1 MECLEKQSLL
11 VHGANDRT
19 GEAQNGSAST
29 LIAFQCECGDV
40 YCWETLWLSRTDY
53 AAFRAAQRHTACRAE
68 ARLCAPKRVYATRF
82 ANRFVEPQLGGR
94 LQDERDHIVRR
105 AASGVCG
112 SVGPQNVPLAA

>member
-11 VHGANDRT
+11 VHGTNDRT

-53 AAFRAAQRHTACRAE
+53 AAFRAANNGTP
-68 ARLCAPKRVYATRF
+68 LVAPKHDYARRSGSTRRVS
-82 ANRFVEPQLGGR
+82 P
-94 LQDERDHIVRR
+94 IV
-105 AASGVCG
+105 S
-112 SVGPQNVPLAA
+112 